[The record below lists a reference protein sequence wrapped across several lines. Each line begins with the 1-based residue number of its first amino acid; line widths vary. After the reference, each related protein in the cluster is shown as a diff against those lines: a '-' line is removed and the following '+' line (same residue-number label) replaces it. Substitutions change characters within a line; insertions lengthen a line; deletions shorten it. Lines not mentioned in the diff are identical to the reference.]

1 MQPSQEIYDSANRP
15 PVLIEEIQA
24 LIKYKDLVQQTISR
38 SIKTRYKRSALGV
51 VWSMLNPLLTMV
63 VMAIVFSSIF
73 RFSVEYYPVYILSG
87 LLIWNLFSTTTS
99 GAMADMLF
107 NGTLITRIYVP
118 KSIFSVASVGAG
130 LVNFLL
136 SLIPLLLI
144 AIALGLPF
152 TPALLVTPFAILI
165 VAVFSLGVSLL
176 LSTITVFFA
185 DMLPVYQVLLT
196 IWFYG
201 TPVFYPIEIIP
212 AELLWLL
219 KLNPMYYMLELFRQP
234 LLTGDVPELSFW
246 LIAAGW
252 ALLAMIAGSIIF
264 TSKSN
269 EYAYRV

>member
-1 MQPSQEIYDSANRP
+1 M
-15 PVLIEEIQA
+15 
-24 LIKYKDLVQQTISR
+24 
-38 SIKTRYKRSALGV
+38 RSALGV
-51 VWSMLNPLLTMV
+51 VWSRRNPLRSMV
-63 VMAIVFSSIF
+63 VMAIVFSSIV

>member
-107 NGTLITRIYVP
+107 NGTLITLADTAAPDRDRP
-118 KSIFSVASVGAG
+118 W
-130 LVNFLL
+130 
-136 SLIPLLLI
+136 
-144 AIALGLPF
+144 
-152 TPALLVTPFAILI
+152 
-165 VAVFSLGVSLL
+165 
-176 LSTITVFFA
+176 IT
-185 DMLPVYQVLLT
+185 
-196 IWFYG
+196 
-201 TPVFYPIEIIP
+201 FYPGTAGDSPCHPDCRHLLPGSQP
-212 AELLWLL
+212 AAI
-219 KLNPMYYMLELFRQP
+219 NDNR
-234 LLTGDVPELSFW
+234 
-246 LIAAGW
+246 
-252 ALLAMIAGSIIF
+252 IF
-264 TSKSN
+264 C
-269 EYAYRV
+269 